1 MKMETIALLLVIA
14 SSLTVGC
21 RPAAEKE
28 DAAAVARRW
37 VELYNDGTPT
47 FYGSDRFLTLYAE
60 DCVWTESPSKMYPR
74 GRKGSL
80 AQLRSGL
87 AAGQSA
93 LVNRHVVI
101 HEVVGND
108 PVGAMRYT
116 FSATVNK
123 DVPGYSKGDRIALE
137 VAAFLQVRQGR
148 IIKIHELIV
157 ELT

>member
-1 MKMETIALLLVIA
+1 MKTGTIALLMLIA
-14 SSLTVGC
+14 SLHLVSC
-21 RPAAEKE
+21 RQAAENE

-47 FYGSDRFLTLYAE
+47 FYGSDRFLELYAE
-60 DCVWTESPSKMYPR
+60 DCVWTESPTKMYPQ

-80 AQLRSGL
+80 AQLRPAL

-93 LVNRHVVI
+93 LVNRHVVLN
-101 HEVVGND
+101 EVVGNG
-108 PVGAMRYT
+108 PVGAMHYT
-116 FSATVNK
+116 WSAIVNK

-157 ELT
+157 EQT